1 MNPGFKALLIFF
13 FISVLFTISVQA
25 QADKQEVEKS
35 IKKDEMPSEALKLI
49 EKYFEEYEDID
60 FFEETDGQIVTFEAK
75 LEWKGY
81 RYSIEFNEEGVL
93 LDIEQLIDI
102 SEIDD
107 QLRIAIIKE
116 IEDQYTKYEITRI
129 QRQYPTDK
137 TNQKIE
143 AFLNGD
149 FEDLILRYELE
160 IDGQNR
166 KELGSFELLFDD
178 GGALLQKRKIIRRS
192 IDNIW

>member
-35 IKKDEMPSEALKLI
+35 IKKDEMPSEALRLI

-60 FFEETDGQIVTFEAK
+60 FFEETDGQIATFEAK

-81 RYSIEFNEEGVL
+81 RYSIEFSEEGIL

-107 QLRIAIIKE
+107 QLKTAIIKE

>member
-35 IKKDEMPSEALKLI
+35 IKKDEMPSEALRLI

-60 FFEETDGQIVTFEAK
+60 FFEETDGQIATFEAK

-81 RYSIEFNEEGVL
+81 RYSIEFSEEGIL

-107 QLRIAIIKE
+107 QLRTAIIKE